1 MSSTGLGQKIRDLAK
16 DKKAL
21 ILAHNYQPK
30 EIQDIADVCGDS
42 LELAKIAKDNSAEV
56 IVFCGV
62 YFMAEAAAILSPQKK
77 VILPD
82 LSAGCPLADSI
93 QVEDLFSLK
102 KRYPRAKV
110 VTYINSTATLK
121 AVSDVICT
129 SSNAIQI
136 VNKLE
141 GDEIIFLPD
150 KNLASF
156 VQRFTNKKIIP
167 WKGFCPTHEN
177 FTLDKALEVKRK
189 YPEAVLIVHPE
200 CRFEVVDQATEA
212 LSTGQ
217 MTNFV
222 KGLKTKEVIVG
233 TESDM
238 INQLQIV
245 APHLNY
251 LPAANNFICPDMK
264 KISLEKLYQALKNLS
279 PIVTV
284 DFEIAKRAKRA
295 LDQMLLLSKKK

>member
-238 INQLQIV
+238 INQLQIA